1 MSASS
6 KLFMQDVRS
15 SERIESRYF
24 IIFLKKLYELLEVCF
39 LRKIFKNVNM
49 RQILIR
55 DSYFHEHPIG

>member
-24 IIFLKKLYELLEVCF
+24 IIFLKKLYELLDVCF